1 MTIMANHSSAPM
13 REQAPHSTNSI
24 TNNILK
30 LNPNT
35 DDVKQRAL
43 AVIQDESFDEGSR
56 NLIRYALEIDDPLLA
71 ELVRRADTGENIVD
85 NIAALDEA
93 TEQKVAMLVGMI
105 CRDGDDAET
114 KSAALLVLMAAL
126 ENDEHPKLLAN
137 TAKHF
142 AFARCGELNVGGM
155 VDAQI
160 AVLESELLTNNS
172 HVT

>member
-1 MTIMANHSSAPM
+1 MVTHSSASM

-24 TNNILK
+24 K

-35 DDVKQRAL
+35 DDVRERAR

-56 NLIRYALEIDDPLLA
+56 NLIRYALEIDDPMLP
-71 ELVRRADTGENIVD
+71 ELVRRADTGESIMD
-85 NIAALDEA
+85 NISALDEA
-93 TEQKVAMLVGMI
+93 TEEKVGMLVELI
-105 CRDGDDAET
+105 CRDGDEAEM

-126 ENDEHPKLLAN
+126 ENDEHPKLLAK

-142 AFARCGELNVGGM
+142 AFTRCGELNVYGM

-160 AVLESELLTNNS
+160 TVLESELLTNNS
-172 HVT
+172 HVS